1 MCNAV
6 VVVTIWGESV
16 IYRSGVVYV
25 VCITIC
31 TNINVVFVIPTL
43 SQGLVPDMA
52 ISVTLREL
60 ISIDVAKELT
70 MTARMF
76 TGLEAKEYG
85 LVTK

>member
-43 SQGLVPDMA
+43 SQA